1 MSENVDEIIE
11 KYPFLSGIKYS
22 GKEIIG
28 IIQNHNSHIT
38 SIYCFD
44 RLKEEELKKRFLTLG
59 ETWWWESNRITPINL
74 FLPKEME
81 GFRFCLQNFISK
93 DVEFLFGPITSLH
106 NIIRKRAKRR
116 TVQLIRKMDK
126 E

>member
-28 IIQNHNSHIT
+28 IIQNHNTQIT
-38 SIYCFD
+38 SVYCYD
-44 RLKEEELKKRFLTLG
+44 KVQDEDKEKFLTLG

-74 FLPKEME
+74 FLPQEIE
-81 GFRFCLQNFISK
+81 QFRYCLRTFVSK

-106 NIIRKRAKRR
+106 NIIRKRVKRR
-116 TVQLIRKMDK
+116 TVQLVRKIDK
-126 E
+126 N